1 MASTLV
7 SYLPAFP
14 FSAKATIRMVR
25 KLDLAFTHLLQLDDS
40 NTLAGLHPEHSGL
53 DVNQRKIVSRTDR
66 VRIKSVC
73 EMTRNAAIE
82 SSQKTGVGGD
92 DFSESE
98 TDEDDEEPDDDPN
111 HGPGTSHGDFTM
123 GIAGMYEST
132 LGMIG
137 DSLEGLDQPNTDQT
151 ELDLDL
157 PMASSGDEM
166 EE

>member
-1 MASTLV
+1 
-7 SYLPAFP
+7 
-14 FSAKATIRMVR
+14 MVT

-40 NTLAGLHPEHSGL
+40 NTLEGLHTERSSL

-73 EMTRNAAIE
+73 EMTRNAAVE
-82 SSQKTGVGGD
+82 CSQKTGVRGD
-92 DFSESE
+92 DLSESE
-98 TDEDDEEPDDDPN
+98 TDEDDEEPDDGPN
-111 HGPGTSHGDFTM
+111 DGPGTKHADLTM
-123 GIAGMYEST
+123 GIARMYEST

-137 DSLEGLDQPNTDQT
+137 DSLASLDQPNTDQT